1 MIVSNYIYLILDEY
15 VPEEN
20 IKVSYKNGITCQNT
34 TNKLGP
40 LAKNSLLE
48 KGLFL
53 ASGKSK
59 NLHKISYPSKIRL
72 TIILRK
78 VELIFF
84 SSSFTSPSILIYG
97 DII

>member
-1 MIVSNYIYLILDEY
+1 MIVSNYIFLILDEY

-20 IKVSYKNGITCQNT
+20 IKVSYKNGIT